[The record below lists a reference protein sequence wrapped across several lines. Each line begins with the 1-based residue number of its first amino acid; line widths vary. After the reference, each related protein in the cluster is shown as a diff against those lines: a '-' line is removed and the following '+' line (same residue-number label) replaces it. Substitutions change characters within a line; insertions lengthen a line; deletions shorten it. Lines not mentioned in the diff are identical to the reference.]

1 MQLGS
6 KIAIGGFL
14 VVLVLVTLVV
24 LYSESLFHV
33 NKYRIRAIAY
43 NLLLVLCMYTALTI
57 MTCILF
63 ELVG

>member
-57 MTCILF
+57 MACILF
-63 ELVG
+63 ELV